1 MEHSLES
8 HPRINPEEVKA
19 VADFLAQEKGKET
32 VALDLRP
39 QGGFTDYFIV
49 TTSRSEAHQR
59 GLIRRLH
66 EHLREL
72 GIDPRQS
79 HRRGEDVGWS
89 LLDCDDLVIH
99 VMSPTMREFYDL
111 EKLWF
116 EAEVL
121 YRQPEAKE

>member
-1 MEHSLES
+1 MEHSLEN
-8 HPRINPEEVKA
+8 HPRIDSETVVEVA
-19 VADFLAQEKGKET
+19 HFLADEKGKDT

-39 QGGFTDYFIV
+39 QAGFTDYFIL

-59 GLIRRLH
+59 GLLRRLH
-66 EHLREL
+66 DHLREL

-79 HRRGEDVGWS
+79 HRRGEEVGWS

-99 VMSPTMREFYDL
+99 LMSESMREFYDL

-116 EAEVL
+116 EAEEL
-121 YRQPEAKE
+121 YRQPEEES

>member
-8 HPRINPEEVKA
+8 HPRIEPERVVEVA
-19 VADFLAQEKGKET
+19 RFLTEEKGEDT
-32 VALDLRP
+32 IALDLRP
-39 QGGFTDYFIV
+39 QGGFTDYFIL

-79 HRRGEDVGWS
+79 HRRAEETGWA

-99 VMSPTMREFYDL
+99 VMSPKMREFYEL

-121 YRQPEAKE
+121 FRQ

>member
-1 MEHSLES
+1 MEHSLDR
-8 HPRINPEEVKA
+8 HPRISPETVREIA
-19 VADFLAQEKGKET
+19 GFLAEEKGIDT

-49 TTSRSEAHQR
+49 TSGRSEAHQR

-66 EHLREL
+66 EHLKEL

-79 HRRGEDVGWS
+79 HRRGQDVGWS

-99 VMSPTMREFYDL
+99 VMSPSMREFYDL

-116 EAEVL
+116 QSDVL
-121 YRQPEAKE
+121 YRQESEQS

>member
-1 MEHSLES
+1 MEHSLEN
-8 HPRINPEEVKA
+8 HPRISPQTVIEVA
-19 VADFLAQEKGKET
+19 RFLTEEKGKDT

-39 QGGFTDYFIV
+39 QGGFTDYFV
-49 TTSRSEAHQR
+49 LTTSRSEAHQR
-59 GLIRRLH
+59 GLVRRLH
-66 EHLREL
+66 EHLKEL

-99 VMSPTMREFYDL
+99 LMSPSMREFYDL

-116 EAEVL
+116 ESEEL
-121 YRQPEAKE
+121 YRQDEDES

>member
-1 MEHSLES
+1 MEHSLEN
-8 HPRINPEEVKA
+8 HPRIEPEQVIK
-19 VADFLAQEKGKET
+19 VARFLSVEKGEDT

-39 QGGFTDYFIV
+39 QGGFTDYFIL

-66 EHLREL
+66 DYLREID
-72 GIDPRQS
+72 IDPRQS
-79 HRRGEDVGWS
+79 HRRSEESGWG

-99 VMSPTMREFYDL
+99 VMSPKMREFYDL

-116 EAEVL
+116 EAEVI
-121 YRQPEAKE
+121 YP

>member
-1 MEHSLES
+1 MEHSLEK
-8 HPRINPEEVKA
+8 HPRIDPETVSEIA
-19 VADFLAQEKGKET
+19 GFLAEEKGKDT

-39 QGGFTDYFIV
+39 QGGFTDYFIL

-59 GLIRRLH
+59 GLLRRLH

-72 GIDPRQS
+72 DIDPRQS
-79 HRRGEDVGWS
+79 HRRGEEAGWS
-89 LLDCDDLVIH
+89 LLDCDDLVVH

-116 EAEVL
+116 EAKVL
-121 YRQPEAKE
+121 YRQAEEAE

>member
-8 HPRINPEEVKA
+8 HPRISPQTVIEVA
-19 VADFLAQEKGKET
+19 RFLTEEKGKDT

-39 QGGFTDYFIV
+39 QGGFTDYFIL

-59 GLIRRLH
+59 GLVRRLH
-66 EHLREL
+66 DHLREL

-99 VMSPTMREFYDL
+99 LMSPTMREFYDL

-116 EAEVL
+116 ESEEL
-121 YRQPEAKE
+121 YRQDEDEA